1 MQVIVAIEPRSY
13 RQAIGQ
19 AIQGLRPHLEVVVL
33 EPGTLR
39 AGVERLEPELVIAS
53 QPDTFISTAVRS
65 AWVEFLPYEKPP
77 ARICLAGRRW
87 ELETVDLDDLV
98 SLVDET
104 EELARTTRELG
115 NC

>member
-19 AIQGLRPHLEVVVL
+19 AIQSLRPHLEVLVL

-39 AGVERLEPELVIAS
+39 AGVERLDPELVIANR
-53 QPDTFISTAVRS
+53 PDTWAPIGRS
-65 AWVEFLPYEKPP
+65 AWVEFLPYENPP
-77 ARICLAGRRW
+77 VRICLAGRRW
-87 ELETVDLDDLV
+87 ELEAVELDDLL
-98 SLVDET
+98 SLVDQT

>member
-1 MQVIVAIEPRSY
+1 MQVIVAIEPRTY

-19 AIQGLRPHLEVVVL
+19 AIQVLRPHLEVVVL

-39 AGVERLEPELVIAS
+39 AGVERLEPELVFAS
-53 QPDTFISTAVRS
+53 QPATFIPTGRS

-77 ARICLAGRRW
+77 VRICLAGRRW
-87 ELETVDLDDLV
+87 ELEAVELDDLLSV
-98 SLVDET
+98 VDET